1 MPLRLRQEVQA
12 LPRAAELTR
21 TATSRPP
28 QAQLEVVAGLI
39 TDASDRV
46 LVGQRRAGTHMEGY
60 WEFPGGKRR
69 PGESPRGTLE
79 RELREELGIAVR
91 GAEFMAELTHRY
103 PDRCV
108 RLEFWR
114 VDRFDGEPIAREGQA
129 LKWVAPENL
138 PALPLLPA
146 DLPLVEALLGRS
158 AS

>member
-1 MPLRLRQEVQA
+1 M
-12 LPRAAELTR
+12 TR

-39 TDASDRV
+39 TDASGRV

-114 VDRFDGEPIAREGQA
+114 VDRFDGEPNAREGQA
-129 LKWVAPENL
+129 LKWVAPGNL